1 MTFEKKFDALKK
13 KFDKAD
19 TKKFNEDFAIQVVM
33 TDEDC
38 GGIFYIANIDGNYAV
53 EPYDYVDRTANVI
66 AKAADI
72 SKLADGVIAKTL
84 VVEGNDK
91 NIKDLAASLKKKAP
105 AKKAPAKKAEVKPE
119 VKKEAPKKEAPKK
132 AEPKKATAVKVK
144 EVKKTK

>member
-1 MTFEKKFDALKK
+1 MKGSFKMTFEKKFDALKK

-66 AKAADI
+66 AKAADVA
-72 SKLADGVIAKTL
+72 KLADGVIAKTL

-105 AKKAPAKKAEVKPE
+105 AKKAEAKPAV
-119 VKKEAPKKEAPKK
+119 KKEAPKK